1 MQGPIRSEATVGYV
15 TTRQRDGLGAGHSPQ
30 RAQPGSSAESV
41 EHVSKPQRALFRQEA
56 LEFQRD
62 HRQWGEVATLQPL
75 STKVTVWAIA
85 AFVVLGIIFL
95 FLAPY
100 ARKETVPGYLMPG
113 AGTARIYAPQPG
125 IVSAVQ
131 VQEGQDV
138 EEGQPLL
145 SVTTAQVA
153 ADGQDVNLAML
164 DALVRQRDLL
174 TRQIPAEEVRT
185 RSERERLAALIQ
197 GLEVEATHIE
207 GQMATQRERIRLIE
221 GLVAAAARLNPR
233 GYVSD
238 LEYRRREEALLEQR
252 QNLDV
257 LGQQAAARR
266 NQLTEQRSALEQLP
280 TVATDRMRILHGE
293 LSTLEQRIA
302 EINGRRAYVI
312 RAPVAGRISSL
323 QAMIGRPADPRHLQL
338 SIVPDGSTLQAE
350 LFVPTR
356 AAGFVRKGQRVRILY
371 EAFPYQNFGTY
382 GGRIVKVSHT
392 VLTPADA
399 AAPVE
404 LREPA
409 YRVTVALD
417 RPDVDAYGDRIPL
430 QPDML
435 LRADII
441 LDSRALMSWI
451 LNPLLG
457 VGARAMQP

>member
-1 MQGPIRSEATVGYV
+1 MRPR
-15 TTRQRDGLGAGHSPQ
+15 P
-30 RAQPGSSAESV
+30 
-41 EHVSKPQRALFRQEA
+41 ALFRQEA
-56 LEFQRD
+56 VAFQRD
-62 HRQWGEVATLQPL
+62 YRQWGEVALLQPL
-75 STKVTVWAIA
+75 STKIA
-85 AFVVLGIIFL
+85 AWFIATSIVLIAIFL

-100 ARKETVPGYLMPG
+100 ARKETVPGFLMPT

-125 IVSAVQ
+125 IVSAVH
-131 VQEGQDV
+131 VQEGAEVQ
-138 EEGQPLL
+138 EGQPLL
-145 SVTTAQVA
+145 SVTTPQVA

-174 TRQIPAEEVRT
+174 TQQIAAEDART
-185 RSERERLAALIQ
+185 QSERQRISALIQ
-197 GLEVEATHIE
+197 GLEAEAAHIE
-207 GQMATQRERIRLIE
+207 GQIATQRERIRVME

-252 QNLDV
+252 QNLDA
-257 LGQQAAARR
+257 LGQQAAVRR

-280 TVATDRMRILHGE
+280 MMAADRMRALQGE

-312 RAPVAGRISSL
+312 RAPVAGRISAL
-323 QAMIGRPADPRHLQL
+323 KAMVGRPADPRQLQL
-338 SIVPDGSTLQAE
+338 SILPHGSTLQAE

-356 AAGFVRKGQRVRILY
+356 AAGFVRTGQRVRILY

-382 GGRIVKVSHT
+382 SGRIVKLSHT

-399 AAPVE
+399 TAPIE
-404 LREPA
+404 LKQPA

-417 RPDVDAYGDRIPL
+417 CPDVNAYGERIPL

-435 LRADII
+435 LHADII
-441 LDSRALMSWI
+441 LDSRALMSWL

-457 VGARAMQP
+457 AGMRAMQP

>member
-1 MQGPIRSEATVGYV
+1 MQGPIRSETTVDNVAKQQCG
-15 TTRQRDGLGAGHSPQ
+15 GSGANHSAE
-30 RAQPGSSAESV
+30 RAQPGRSAESL

-56 LEFQRD
+56 VEFHCD
-62 HRQWGEVATLQPL
+62 HRQWGEVALLQPV
-75 STKVTVWAIA
+75 STKLAVWFVATC
-85 AFVVLGIIFL
+85 VVLIAVFV

-100 ARKETVPGYLMPG
+100 ARKETVPGYLTPT

-125 IVSAVQ
+125 IVSAVE
-131 VQEGQDV
+131 VQEGQDIK
-138 EEGQPLL
+138 EGQPLL

-174 TRQIPAEEVRT
+174 TQQIPAEEVRT

-197 GLEVEATHIE
+197 GLEAEATHIG
-207 GQMATQRERIRLIE
+207 GQIATQRERIRLME

-238 LEYRRREEALLEQR
+238 IEYRRREEALLEQR

-266 NQLTEQRSALEQLP
+266 NQLIEQRSALEQLP
-280 TVATDRMRILHGE
+280 FVVADRMRTLHGE
-293 LSTLEQRIA
+293 LSTLQQRIA

-312 RAPVAGRISSL
+312 RAPVAGRVSAL
-323 QAMIGRPADPRHLQL
+323 QAMVGRPADPRQLQL

-356 AAGFVRKGQRVRILY
+356 AAGFVRKGQRVRVLY

-417 RPDVDAYGDRIPL
+417 RPDVDAYGNRIPL